1 MGQKVSPTG
10 LRVGVIKTWDSR
22 WYAEKQEYIKWLHQ
36 DIKIRKALMKELK
49 GASVSKIEIERTKK
63 EIVIF
68 IRTARVGIVLG
79 QERKKISKLLKL
91 VHVTIGDRKIE
102 VKINVV
108 EIKNPDTDAQLVAN
122 TISEQIVN
130 RTSFRS
136 AQKLAI
142 KKAMKAGAQGIKT
155 SVSGRLGGVDMAR
168 TEGYTEGTVPLST
181 LRSDIDYALAEALT
195 TYGQIGVKVWIC
207 KGEILSKELVS
218 TSDEKPKFEK
228 RDFNRSNNNRRDQWP
243 KSKLAAKEA
252 K

>member
-22 WYAEKQEYIKWLHQ
+22 WYAEKQEYVKWLHQ

-68 IRTARVGIVLG
+68 IRTARVGVVLG
-79 QERKKISKLLKL
+79 QEGKNIAKLVKL

-122 TISEQIVN
+122 TIAEQIVN
-130 RTSFRS
+130 RASFRS
-136 AQKLAI
+136 VQKLAI

-168 TEGYTEGTVPLST
+168 TEGYTEGTVPLAT
-181 LRSDIDYALAEALT
+181 LRSDIDYALSEALT

-228 RDFNRSNNNRRDQWP
+228 RDFNRLNNNRRDQGL
-243 KSKLAAKEA
+243 KSHPAAKEV

>member
-22 WYAEKQEYIKWLHQ
+22 WYAEKQEYVKWLHQ
-36 DIKIRKALMKELK
+36 DIKIRKALLKELK
-49 GASVSKIEIERTKK
+49 GASISKIEIERTKK

-79 QERKKISKLLKL
+79 QEGKNIAKL
-91 VHVTIGDRKIE
+91 VKLVYVTIGDRKME

-122 TISEQIVN
+122 TIAEQIVN
-130 RTSFRS
+130 RASFRS
-136 AQKLAI
+136 VQKLAI

-168 TEGYTEGTVPLST
+168 TEGYTEGTVPLAT
-181 LRSDIDYALAEALT
+181 LRSDIDYALSEALT
-195 TYGQIGVKVWIC
+195 TYGQIGVKVWMC
-207 KGEILSKELVS
+207 KGEILSKELLS
-218 TSDEKPKFEK
+218 TSDEKPKFE
-228 RDFNRSNNNRRDQWP
+228 RRNFNCSSNNLFDQGP
-243 KSKLAAKEA
+243 KLHSDAKGSK
-252 K
+252 